1 MSNEI
6 AGDLVVSEEVIADVA
21 GHAATQCYGVV
32 GMAAPNAVDGL
43 ANFCQSLVCVVA
55 LLFQLTTRALW

>member
-21 GHAATQCYGVV
+21 GHAATRSRYG
-32 GMAAPNAVDGL
+32 
-43 ANFCQSLVCVVA
+43 CS
-55 LLFQLTTRALW
+55 